1 MAAPTSSSFVEGSP
15 TGADVAS
22 REPARHGD
30 PLTELEALD
39 QDSPEEVLKT
49 FAIMSV
55 VAAFVCLVP
64 RLYVSTGL
72 LVVLAVTLLV
82 IRRRRLR
89 AGGDEARRGASP
101 ARSAL
106 ARGPSTGCT
115 PKEEPDGGSTVGRR
129 VDLDRTA

>member
-1 MAAPTSSSFVEGSP
+1 MAAPTSSTFVEGSA
-15 TGADVAS
+15 TVADVSSREAS
-22 REPARHGD
+22 RHD

-64 RLYVSTGL
+64 RLFVSSGL
-72 LVVLAVTLLV
+72 LLSLAVTLYL

-89 AGGDEARRGASP
+89 AGGDEALRGASS

-115 PKEEPDGGSTVGRR
+115 PEEEADGGSTIGRR
-129 VDLDRTA
+129 VDLDRPA